1 MPRHQRA
8 SSGDSSIAIIRRD
21 NYRLLNVEKT
31 HCQTEEQR
39 HESFA
44 NLLSERLITFAEKI
58 QAAYKQN
65 TSTLNGHLSL
75 INEIEQLMEREK
87 NGDRNTHLEH
97 GMQIFYKSCEMA
109 HERDTVLDSN
119 VRRIRTLTRQL
130 TEERATIDAVLMA
143 HVQSIVCKITL

>member
-1 MPRHQRA
+1 MQ
-8 SSGDSSIAIIRRD
+8 SWQIQQ
-21 NYRLLNVEKT
+21 LKT
-31 HCQTEEQR
+31 ETTPEV
-39 HESFA
+39 
-44 NLLSERLITFAEKI
+44 ERLMQVKAALPNLATELRVVKLEKAMDSI
-58 QAAYKQN
+58 PATQEQAKYRKEMKQEL
-65 TSTLNGHLSL
+65 TAT
-75 INEIEQLMEREK
+75 LMEREK